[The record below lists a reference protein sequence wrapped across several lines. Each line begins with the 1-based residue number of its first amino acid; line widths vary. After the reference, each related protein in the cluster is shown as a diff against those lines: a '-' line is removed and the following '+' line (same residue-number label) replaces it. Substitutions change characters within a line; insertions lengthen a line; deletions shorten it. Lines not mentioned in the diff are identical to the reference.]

1 MSAEISAE
9 DVLFSEPRPGVLLI
23 QLNRPEKLNAFSNE
37 SWELISSALSD
48 AEINDDIRCIV
59 FAGSD
64 KAFAAGS
71 DLTQMLDRGMFTEVA
86 KKRFRHW
93 DIIHRFPKPMIA
105 AVNGY
110 AVGGGCELA
119 LVCDIVV
126 AGESASFGLPEINLG
141 LIPGLGGTQRFVRA
155 VGKSVAMKLILTGE
169 RIDAEYA
176 HSLGLAAEVV
186 DPAETLNRALEL
198 AEKIATKS
206 PLAIQHA
213 KQAVL
218 QSFETGLEAG
228 LANERRATVLLFASE
243 DMKEGV
249 SAFLEKRDATFKG
262 R

>member
-1 MSAEISAE
+1 
-9 DVLFSEPRPGVLLI
+9 
-23 QLNRPEKLNAFSNE
+23 
-37 SWELISSALSD
+37 
-48 AEINDDIRCIV
+48 
-59 FAGSD
+59 
-64 KAFAAGS
+64 
-71 DLTQMLDRGMFTEVA
+71 
-86 KKRFRHW
+86 
-93 DIIHRFPKPMIA
+93 
-105 AVNGY
+105 
-110 AVGGGCELA
+110 
-119 LVCDIVV
+119 
-126 AGESASFGLPEINLG
+126 
-141 LIPGLGGTQRFVRA
+141 
-155 VGKSVAMKLILTGE
+155 MKLILTGE

-218 QSFETGLEAG
+218 QSFETGLDAG
-228 LANERRATVLLFASE
+228 LAYERRATVLLFASE